1 MKQREGL
8 NLTMTTARL
17 RAGLTQ
23 AELAKLMR
31 TNKSMVTRWETGCTL
46 PNVATLEKL
55 AEVTGHRLRVLLVPK
70 KVSKSKSPEY
80 LRERH
85 LQRLRNRI

>member
-1 MKQREGL
+1 MKQRKGL

-31 TNKSMVTRWETGCTL
+31 TNKSMVTRWETGGKI
-46 PNVATLEKL
+46 PNVTTLMKL
-55 AEVTGHRLRVLLVPK
+55 AEVTGHRLRILLVPK
-70 KVSKSKSPEY
+70 KVSKLKFSEH

-85 LQRLRNRI
+85 LKRLRNRI